1 LNRKLFSVLMLI
13 LLILNMVAVVLNVRP
28 VKAAGTIYIH
38 SDGSIEPPGAP
49 ITTSDNVTY
58 LLVND
63 TFDSIIIERSNI
75 LFHGNDHSVQGSG
88 SGTGILLLNWLV
100 NVTIED
106 TQVVNWTN
114 GIYLPNIDSSSIL
127 ANFLILNQY
136 GLHLSLSYNN
146 VVSGNSIVNCTAEGI
161 RLSYSSNNTI
171 SKNNI
176 ETNYVGIQIQSSTGN
191 AFYHNNLNRNTHL
204 QAYAETGNST
214 NAWDGGYPW
223 CGNYWS
229 DYNGT
234 DTRSGSFQ
242 NETEPDGAGDTHY
255 TIDATNI
262 DNYPLI
268 NPWTPN
274 FTVPNYMVE
283 AFPYSPRTLDPVC
296 AYDTASGGIIMNVYE
311 PLIFFDEEKTDQFV
325 PRLATN
331 WEVSP
336 DGLTYSFQIRQGVKF
351 HNGENL
357 TAEDVEYSLERTFV
371 IEYSSWMGSSAS
383 WMFYDAFFNVYGS
396 RSDNGSFI
404 VTGQQIDDAITRN
417 GTVVTLHLANPY
429 PPLLQVLSQTWSSI
443 LCKKWCVQIGDWP
456 GTWNNWTLYNRP
468 TRTAIENR
476 TSGPPGP
483 RVDAMCGTGPFV
495 LDYYV
500 TNGEW
505 QLLKFDQ
512 YWGGWPAP
520 GSGGSLRRVR
530 VLRIDDA
537 WVREDMFLDGRLDH
551 TEVPKPDVS
560 EVLGQPGVR
569 SIYPLEQ
576 LMCEAL
582 FFTFNISTS
591 SPFMGVS
598 GGLPKGTLNESGIPP
613 DFFADINVRKGFAY
627 AFNYSKLIAEAL
639 GGEAYQPATPIIS
652 GLPFYNAAQEKYSV
666 NLNESIIYFSQ
677 AWGGQLWSSGFNFT
691 LCYNQ
696 ENTIRQKVCEIL
708 KANIESLNPKF
719 HIQVVPK
726 PYSLYLHL
734 ANNHENPIFLFGWL
748 ADYADPHNFAYGFMY
763 SAGIFAQMQLYS
775 NSTIDSLIAQGI
787 RTMNETARREIYYE
801 LQRLYH
807 EDCPSVPTYQPIGR
821 RFERTWVQ
829 GWYFNPLLPGNYF
842 YTQWKGTA
850 FNSTRYSWPMF
861 HHDPT
866 HGGYTESPAPG
877 TNQTRW
883 NYTTGGGVT
892 SSPAVVDGKAY
903 VGSTDGLIYC
913 LDAYNGTQIWNYTVG
928 STDSSPAIAY
938 GKVYIGSYNAKVFC
952 LDATT
957 GVQIWNYTTAGYV
970 RSSPVVVDGRVYAG
984 SLDGRIFCLD
994 AMTGTEIWNRTIGVA
1009 VVSSP
1014 AIVGGKVYF
1023 GAYNGIVYCLD
1034 AANGG
1039 IVWECIAGLSISSSP
1054 ALVDGRVYVGAD
1066 NGTFYCLDAVV
1077 GTVIWKQYVGGTL
1090 NSSAAVSNHKV
1101 YFGSLNG
1108 QIVCLS
1114 ALTGE
1119 YLWNRTIGG
1128 VYSSPAVAG
1137 KNVYVGSLDTKMY
1150 CFDADTGTPI
1160 WSYVTGN
1167 TIYSSPAIADG
1178 IVFIGSQDGKVYAL
1192 GNVIRVPQDYGTI
1205 QEAINAA
1212 TPGATIWIAPG
1223 IYNEAIVINKTITLI
1238 GKIGSEPIFSG
1249 GGTGIAITI
1258 VSSGSGS
1265 TVAGFV
1271 ITSWDQGLLV
1281 KGASNCKIYDNIMSV
1296 LTQNGVTLQG
1306 STCSGNTIYSNIFEK
1321 DAIAVNVTSSAS
1333 GNIIRNN
1340 IISLSGVG
1348 LQLESSGN
1356 QIYANVIMEN
1366 VFGLSL
1372 LSSNNN
1378 VIFHNNFVNNNNPLS
1393 ITMSTGNVWDSG
1405 YPSGGNYWTCH
1416 VSIDNYGGPLQDV
1429 PGADGIVDVP
1439 FTVTS
1444 DNIDRYP
1451 LLEPF
1456 NLHNIGTTR
1465 FLLSKTVVGK
1475 PCSVK
1480 LNLTVQNL
1488 GMFTEQFTLTV
1499 LVNTALLTEQ
1509 TINLSLRQ
1517 SNTIVVIWDT
1527 TSVAKGN
1534 YTLKAATTPVPDES
1548 DITDNT
1554 LSRWVVVTISGD
1566 INGDY
1571 IVDIY
1576 DAILLSSSF
1585 NSYAGQSKWNPNA
1598 DIKEDNI
1605 VDIFDAI
1612 MLANNFNKIA

>member
-1 LNRKLFSVLMLI
+1 MLF
-13 LLILNMVAVVLNVRP
+13 LLILNMVAVVFNVRP
-28 VKAAGTIYIH
+28 VRAAGTIYIH
-38 SDGSIEPPGAP
+38 ADGSIEPPGAP
-49 ITTSDNVTY
+49 IATSDNVTY
-58 LLVND
+58 LLMND
-63 TFDSIIIERSNI
+63 TFDSINIERSNI
-75 LFHGNDHSVQGSG
+75 LFHGNNHTVQGFG
-88 SGTGILLLNWLV
+88 NGTGILLLNWLV

-106 TQVVNWTN
+106 TRIIHWAN
-114 GIYLPNIDSSSIL
+114 GIYFPNIYNSSIL
-127 ANFLILNQY
+127 QNHLTGNQY
-136 GLHLSLSYNN
+136 GVHLSLSYGNI
-146 VVSGNSIVNCTAEGI
+146 VSGNTIINCSAEGI
-161 RLSYSSNNTI
+161 RLSYSSNNSI

-191 AFYHNNLNRNTHL
+191 TIYHNNLIRNIQL

-214 NAWDGGYPW
+214 NMWDEGYPW

-234 DTRSGSFQ
+234 DFKSGSFQ
-242 NETEPDGAGDTHY
+242 NETDPDGAGDTHY
-255 TIDATNI
+255 TIDTTNI
-262 DNYPLI
+262 DNYPLM
-268 NPWTPN
+268 NPWNSN
-274 FTVPNYMVE
+274 FTVFNYMVE
-283 AFPYSPRTLDPVC
+283 AFPYSPRTLDPLC
-296 AYDTASGGIIMNVYE
+296 AYDTVSGETITNVYE

-325 PRLATN
+325 PSLATN
-331 WEVSP
+331 WEISP
-336 DGLTYSFQIRQGVKF
+336 DGLTYSFQIRQVVKF
-351 HNGENL
+351 QNGENL
-357 TAEDVEYSLERTFV
+357 TAEDVEYSFERIFV
-371 IEYSSWMGSSAS
+371 IEYSSWAGSSAS
-383 WMFYDAFFNVYGS
+383 WMYYEAFFNSYGS
-396 RSDNGSFI
+396 RNDNGSFI
-404 VTGQQIDDAITRN
+404 VTGQQIDDAVTRN
-417 GTVVTLHLANPY
+417 GTVVTLHLMNPY
-429 PPLLQVLSQTWSSI
+429 PPLLQVLSQPWSSI
-443 LCKKWCVQIGDWP
+443 LCKKWCIQIGDWP
-456 GTWNNWTLYNRP
+456 GTWNNWTVYNRP

-476 TSGPPGP
+476 TSSPPGP
-483 RVDAMCGTGPFV
+483 RIDAMCGTGPFM
-495 LDYYV
+495 LDYYL
-500 TNGEW
+500 TNSEW
-505 QLLKFDQ
+505 QLLRFDD
-512 YWGGWPAP
+512 YWRGWPAP

-537 WVREDMFLDGRLDH
+537 RVREDMFLDGRLDH
-551 TEVPKPDVS
+551 TEVPKIDAD

-569 SIYPLEQ
+569 SVYPLEQ
-576 LMCEAL
+576 LMCQAL
-582 FFTFNISTS
+582 SFTFNISTS
-591 SPFMGVS
+591 SPLMGVS

-613 DFFADINVRKGFAY
+613 DFFTDINVRKGFAY

-666 NLNESIIYFSQ
+666 NLSEAIQYFSQ
-677 AWGGQLWSSGFNFT
+677 AWGRQLWSSGFNFT

-696 ENTIRQKVCEIL
+696 GNTIRQKACGIL

-719 HIQVVPK
+719 HIQVMPAPWSFYWNV
-726 PYSLYLHL
+726 
-734 ANNHENPIFLFGWL
+734 AQNHEDPIFFSGWL

-763 SAGIFAQMQLYS
+763 SAGIYAQMQLYS

-787 RTMNETARREIYYE
+787 GTMNETARREIYYE

-829 GWYFNPLLPGNYF
+829 GWYFNPLLPANY

-861 HHDPT
+861 RHDPS

-883 NYTTGGGVT
+883 NYTTGGAVI
-892 SSPAVVDGKAY
+892 SSPAIADGKAY

-938 GKVYIGSYNAKVFC
+938 GKVYIGSFNAKVFC

-984 SLDGRIFCLD
+984 SLDGKVYCLD
-994 AMTGTEIWNRTIGVA
+994 AMTGGSIWNRTIGAA
-1009 VVSSP
+1009 VTSSP
-1014 AIVGGKVYF
+1014 AAVGGKVYV
-1023 GAYNGIVYCLD
+1023 GSNDGIVYCLD

-1039 IVWECIAGLSISSSP
+1039 IVWDCIAGLGISSSP
-1054 ALVDGRVYVGAD
+1054 AVIDGRVYVGAD

-1077 GTVIWKQYVGGTL
+1077 GTVIWKQYVGGSL
-1090 NSSAAVSNHKV
+1090 NSSAAVSNGKV

-1108 QIVCLS
+1108 QIICLS

-1119 YLWNRTIGG
+1119 YLWNRTVGS

-1137 KNVYVGSLDTKMY
+1137 KNVYVGSFDKKVY
-1150 CFDADTGTPI
+1150 CFDADTGALI
-1160 WSYVTGN
+1160 WSYITGD
-1167 TIYSSPAIADG
+1167 TVSSSPAVADG
-1178 IVFIGSQDGKVYAL
+1178 IVFIGSQDGKVYAF

-1238 GKIGSEPIFSG
+1238 GKIGSEPTFNG

-1271 ITSWDQGLLV
+1271 ITSWDKGLLV
-1281 KGASNCKIYDNIMSV
+1281 QGASNCKIYDNIMSV

-1306 STCSGNTIYSNIFEK
+1306 STCSGNAVYCNIFEK
-1321 DAIAVNVTSSAS
+1321 DAVAINVTSSAS
-1333 GNIIRNN
+1333 GNVIRNN

-1356 QIYANVIMEN
+1356 QVYANVIMEN
-1366 VFGLSL
+1366 VFALSL
-1372 LSSNNN
+1372 LGSNNN

-1393 ITMSTGNVWDSG
+1393 ITMSTGNVWDEG
-1405 YPSGGNYWTCH
+1405 YPSGGNYWACH
-1416 VSIDNYGGPLQDV
+1416 VSIDSFGGPQQNAQ
-1429 PGADGIVDVP
+1429 GADGIVDVP
-1439 FTVTS
+1439 FTVAPG
-1444 DNIDRYP
+1444 NIDHYP

-1456 NLHNIGTTR
+1456 NLHNVGTTR

-1475 PCSVK
+1475 PFSVK

-1499 LVNTALLTEQ
+1499 LVNTALLTQQ
-1509 TINLSLRQ
+1509 TISLSLRQ
-1517 SNTIVVIWDT
+1517 SNTVIVVWDT

-1534 YTLKAATTPVPDES
+1534 YTLKAATTAVPDETETS
-1548 DITDNT
+1548 DNT
-1554 LSRWVVVTISGD
+1554 LCRWVVVTISGD
-1566 INGDY
+1566 INGDF

-1576 DAILLSSSF
+1576 DAISLANVYNTQPSGP
-1585 NSYAGQSKWNPNA
+1585 NWNPNA
-1598 DIKEDNI
+1598 DINGDGI
-1605 VDIFDAI
+1605 VDIYDAI
-1612 MLANNFNKIA
+1612 ILAGNYGKTA